1 MLGISSLSANTIA
14 WIVLIIAGLFEI
26 CWAVGLKYSEGFTK
40 LAPSIFTL
48 VTLGI
53 SMFLLAKA
61 SQVLP
66 IGTAYGVW
74 VGVGALGT
82 AILGIVL
89 FQETVTPARLL
100 FLIMLLVS
108 IIGLKLSSK

>member
-1 MLGISSLSANTIA
+1 MSSLSSNTMA

-40 LAPSIFTL
+40 LIPSLFTL

-53 SMFLLAKA
+53 SMFLLARA
-61 SQVLP
+61 SNVLP

-82 AILGIVL
+82 AVLGIVL
-89 FQETVTPARLL
+89 FQESVSPMRML
-100 FLIMLLVS
+100 FLGMLLVS
-108 IIGLKLSSK
+108 IIGLKLSSQ

>member
-1 MLGISSLSANTIA
+1 MSSFSQNTIA
-14 WIVLIIAGLFEI
+14 WIILIIAGLFEI
-26 CWAVGLKYSEGFTK
+26 CWAVGLKYSEGFAK
-40 LAPSIFTL
+40 LIPSVFTL

-53 SMFLLAKA
+53 SMFLLARA

-89 FQETVTPARLL
+89 FQESVSPMRLV
-100 FLIMLLVS
+100 FLVLLLIS
-108 IIGLKLSSK
+108 IIGLKLSS

>member
-1 MLGISSLSANTIA
+1 MSITMSVTVA
-14 WIVLIIAGLFEI
+14 WVVLIIAGLFEI
-26 CWAVGLKYSEGFTK
+26 CWAVGLKFSEGFTK
-40 LAPSIFTL
+40 LYPSLFTL
-48 VTLGI
+48 VTLAI
-53 SMFLLAKA
+53 SMYLLARA

-82 AILGIVL
+82 AVLGIVL
-89 FQETVTPARLL
+89 FQESVSPLRLL

-108 IIGLKLSSK
+108 IIGLKLTSD

>member
-1 MLGISSLSANTIA
+1 
-14 WIVLIIAGLFEI
+14 
-26 CWAVGLKYSEGFTK
+26 
-40 LAPSIFTL
+40 
-48 VTLGI
+48 
-53 SMFLLAKA
+53 MFLLARA

-89 FQETVTPARLL
+89 FQEPASPLRLF
-100 FLIMLLVS
+100 FLVMLLGS
-108 IIGLKLSSK
+108 IIGLKLS

>member
-1 MLGISSLSANTIA
+1 MLGLNLTSNTGA

-26 CWAVGLKYSEGFTK
+26 CWAIGLKYSQGFTK
-40 LAPSIFTL
+40 LGPSVFTL
-48 VTLGI
+48 ITLGI
-53 SMFLLAKA
+53 SMYLLARA

-89 FQETVTPARLL
+89 FQETVTPMRLV
-100 FLIMLLVS
+100 FLLMLLVS
-108 IIGLKLSSK
+108 IIGLKLS